1 MSDPGNSTPPNN
13 DPLQFDVAESSVASS
28 PARSSIAPCKACAKP
43 ITDTYFQ
50 VNDSILCATC
60 RASLKG
66 PRGTRL
72 GRALRATSFGV
83 AAAIAGAVLYM
94 AVAAITGFE
103 FALVAIVVGFMVG
116 AAVRKGSGGRGGRPY
131 QILAVVLTYLSVV
144 SINIPLLINAF
155 AAKEKARAHAT
166 ATTQMDTINISARGP
181 VSDTTAIDRPATSD
195 SGMTVAQA
203 GTPFSAPRATK
214 TRPRHPQF
222 GKVLM
227 ALLALLVLAARVPF
241 LAGFSNIIGLVII
254 GVAVFQAWKL
264 NRRVTLR
271 ITGPYRLGTRAA
283 GAKPVG

>member
-1 MSDPGNSTPPNN
+1 MSDQGNSTPPNN
-13 DPLQFDVAESSVASS
+13 DPLQFDVAESPVVSS

-50 VNDSILCATC
+50 VNGSILCATC
-60 RASLKG
+60 RASLSG
-66 PRGTRL
+66 PRGSRL

-181 VSDTTAIDRPATSD
+181 VSDSTATDRPATSG

-203 GTPFSAPRATK
+203 GTPFSAPHTTK
-214 TRPRHPQF
+214 TRPPHPQF

-283 GAKPVG
+283 GANPVG